1 MIDMTAV
8 LGGIIGG
15 MIYSTVLSLVHLGNK
30 KLEKRK
36 IRKKHMLQRERI
48 EARKIQENPFE
59 K

>member
-15 MIYSTVLSLVHLGNK
+15 MIYSATLSLVHLGNK
-30 KLEKRK
+30 KLVKRK
-36 IRKKHMLQRERI
+36 IHKKHMEQRERI
-48 EARKIQENPFE
+48 EESKFKAKHSN